1 MNKKDMSYD
10 MKSAAKLGH
19 HEGAIMVIDIALR
32 HSKTKTKEELIKDIE
47 NILSNLKESIQEY

>member
-1 MNKKDMSYD
+1 MSYD